1 MFPLKTPI
9 IKPEE
14 YSRCEERRQNKKP
27 EAIQKTDLV
36 IKQLVYHALWADD
49 VLRSLDYLEIDV
61 HVKNGIV
68 HLSGHIASTNNQA
81 RVYRA
86 IQTVP
91 GVLDIKNKLVLDDTL
106 TMEVASSLGMLEHAY
121 HCKFFTGASHGVISL
136 NGTVMNQR
144 VKLLAAKHV
153 AAHPSVRGV
162 INKIH
167 AAGAE
172 TGSNDQVFLQPTL
185 GENIY
190 FLDGISGVVKQ
201 VIIDPNNRLVVAMT
215 LLGRF
220 TGQPNRGEGRPAE
233 QLIVLRMSAVRYL
246 TRDSGFLYIRSDQKD
261 HYADFDPAG
270 FVVPNKEWIPPYPYC
285 TEDVLF
291 PVASRDSDVQVDD
304 GADRFPF
311 ADVPDDTSF
320 KAQFYSHDSLGA

>member
-1 MFPLKTPI
+1 MYPVKITNIRPD
-9 IKPEE
+9 E
-14 YSRCEERRQNKKP
+14 YSRCKERGQIKNSESIKKSD
-27 EAIQKTDLV
+27 TV

-49 VLRSLDYLEIDV
+49 VLRSLDYPEIDV
-61 HVKNGIV
+61 FVKDGVV
-68 HLSGHIASTNNQA
+68 HLYGHIVSTNSQW
-81 RVYRA
+81 RVQRA
-86 IQTVP
+86 IQTVA
-91 GVLDIKNKLVLDDTL
+91 GVLAVKDNLVMDDTL
-106 TMEVASSLGMLEHAY
+106 TVEVASSLGMMEHTY

-136 NGTVMNQR
+136 NGNVTSQR
-144 VKLLAAKHV
+144 IKLLAAKRV

-162 INKIH
+162 INNIH
-167 AAGAE
+167 ASGAE
-172 TGSNDQVFLQPTL
+172 TGSNDRIFLQPTL

-190 FLDGISGVVKQ
+190 FLDGVSGIVKQ
-201 VIIDPNNRLVVAMT
+201 VIIDPNDRLVVAMT
-215 LLGRF
+215 VLGKF
-220 TGQPNRGEGRPAE
+220 NSQAQRGGETVSER
-233 QLIVLRMSAVRYL
+233 LIVLRMSAVRYL

-270 FVVPNKEWIPPYPYC
+270 FVIPNKEWIPPYPYC